1 MPAMEYLIIVLVCAV
16 AVGVL
21 IARLKKK
28 KAPQDTYVCDVCG
41 ETECLCHKVEK
52 K

>member
-1 MPAMEYLIIVLVCAV
+1 MEYLIIVLVCAV
-16 AVGVL
+16 AAGFL
-21 IARLKKK
+21 IFRRKKK
-28 KAPQDTYVCDVCG
+28 KASQDTYVCDVCG

>member
-16 AVGVL
+16 AVGFL
-21 IARLKKK
+21 IFRWKKK
-28 KAPQDTYVCDVCG
+28 KAPRDTYVCDVCG